1 MQNRNVSNPCL
12 DFLFSFLES
21 SNSPV
26 VVTNA
31 LEPDAPI
38 VFVNAAFERIT
49 GYSRAEAIGR
59 NCRFLQGEDLDQPGR
74 AKLDAA
80 LARGMPA
87 ECTLKNYRKN
97 GDMFWNRLYVFPVKD
112 EGGTITH
119 FAGFQHDLTEEYA
132 LASALQRAGA
142 ERERLI
148 DKISRKRARMARL
161 SRDLINA
168 QEAERKALA
177 RELHDELGQRLTALN
192 LLLHRARPHLQA
204 EDGEALWQ
212 EAERE
217 LGTLVGLVRGL
228 SVSLRPPGLDYFG
241 LEPTIGQLLS
251 RQFETGPS
259 YVFEY
264 AGLPRRLE
272 PTTEISVF
280 RLVQESVTNIVRH
293 ARASHVVVEVN
304 GGARG
309 DELEIIVRDDG
320 IGFDATLWREHG
332 AQNGRSGLA
341 GMSERVELL
350 GGSFQV
356 DSSPGRGTRIT
367 ATLPLHPSGGNP

>member
-1 MQNRNVSNPCL
+1 MKNRNVENPCL

-21 SNSPV
+21 SNAPAV
-26 VVTNA
+26 IADA
-31 LEPDAPI
+31 LAPDYPI
-38 VFVNAAFERIT
+38 VFVNAAFERVT
-49 GYSRAEAIGR
+49 GYGRTEAIGR
-59 NCRFLQGEDLDQPGR
+59 NCRFLQEGDRAQPGR
-74 AKLDAA
+74 AA
-80 LARGMPA
+80 LAEAFARGMPV

-97 GDMFWNRLYVFPVKD
+97 GEVFWNKLYVFPIKNAD
-112 EGGTITH
+112 GTITH
-119 FAGFQHDLTEEYA
+119 FAGVQHDLTEEHA
-132 LASALQRAGA
+132 LASALQQAA
-142 ERERLI
+142 AQRERLI
-148 DKISRKRARMARL
+148 DRISRERAHTARL

-177 RELHDELGQRLTALN
+177 RELHDELGQRLSALN
-192 LLLHRARPHLQA
+192 LLLHRARPHLQT
-204 EDGEALWQ
+204 DGGEALWHQ
-212 EAERE
+212 AECE
-217 LGTLVGLVRGL
+217 LAQLVGLVRGM

-241 LEPTIGQLLS
+241 LEPTIEQLLS

-264 AGLPRRLE
+264 AGLPPRLD
-272 PTTEISVF
+272 PTTEICVF

-293 ARASHVVVEVN
+293 AHARHVVVEVN

-320 IGFDATLWREHG
+320 LGFDATLWREHG
-332 AQNGRSGLA
+332 ARNGSSGLA

-356 DSSPGRGTRIT
+356 DSGAGHGTRIT
-367 ATLPLHPSGGNP
+367 ATLPLHTSEGNP